1 MVEKG
6 RLRMTS
12 LPYKHVFFCGTAR
25 QSRNWWPS
33 NIVIKRIIVRPSRT
47 ATLFTYIHT

>member
-6 RLRMTS
+6 RLRMTT
-12 LPYKHVFFCGTAR
+12 LPYKHAVFGTAR

-33 NIVIKRIIVRPSRT
+33 NIVFKRITVRPSRT